1 MLFALIA
8 LYEVPLGL
16 SHAKWEIFAI
26 CHLVF
31 RNWKIRNR
39 LPKISSLV
47 LTGHWLI
54 CGTFSLSSVLGFP
67 RAIFMIFHFHEFKQ
81 IFGNS
86 SVGLSANLTFIVCI
100 VSIGLSLC
108 TFATIWSLS
117 NLNNKAM
124 GVFQVI
130 AVPFTLTNAIFFI
143 RWSQFLGFIGLYE
156 MSNQLSFIFFFM
168 LLGLAASIFYK
179 LKRVR
184 NELFVEKPQKR

>member
-1 MLFALIA
+1 
-8 LYEVPLGL
+8 
-16 SHAKWEIFAI
+16 
-26 CHLVF
+26 
-31 RNWKIRNR
+31 
-39 LPKISSLV
+39 
-47 LTGHWLI
+47 
-54 CGTFSLSSVLGFP
+54 
-67 RAIFMIFHFHEFKQ
+67 
-81 IFGNS
+81 
-86 SVGLSANLTFIVCI
+86 
-100 VSIGLSLC
+100 
-108 TFATIWSLS
+108 
-117 NLNNKAM
+117 M